1 MIFLAPKKIAQQSL
15 QQLADHCTQETSAYR
30 GEEAL
35 GDRDIAFRCKK
46 EQAAPSQPIKIKEI
60 GGG

>member
-15 QQLADHCTQETSAYR
+15 QQLADRCTQETSAYR

-35 GDRDIAFRCKK
+35 GDRDIAFRVKK
-46 EQAAPSQPIKIKEI
+46 EVGRLHSQLKSRRD
-60 GGG
+60 